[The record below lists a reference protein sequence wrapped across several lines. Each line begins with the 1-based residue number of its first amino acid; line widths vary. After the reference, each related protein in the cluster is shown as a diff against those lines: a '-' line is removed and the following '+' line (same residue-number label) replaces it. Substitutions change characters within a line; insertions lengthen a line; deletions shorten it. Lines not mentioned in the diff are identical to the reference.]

1 MRSGLFIS
9 LFVSVLTICGIN
21 ATAQEPPVLPEE
33 IADTDKLESSAAL
46 PEYVIEVRRP
56 EGCLVSPISSKG
68 KSGFVLYTLPRPD
81 KFPTSSLGRPIAS
94 KVFVSANQIGDQ
106 WNLKVSIGTGEFYD
120 SGDMKVG
127 DFNLSL
133 NHRAD
138 VPDVSRFGLNSIR
151 VGVARANRDS

>member
-81 KFPTSSLGRPIAS
+81 KYTSRGGEDNPTKRGQTAIRKSHSVCFARIVAS
-94 KVFVSANQIGDQ
+94 HCSAR
-106 WNLKVSIGTGEFYD
+106 SIQ
-120 SGDMKVG
+120 
-127 DFNLSL
+127 
-133 NHRAD
+133 
-138 VPDVSRFGLNSIR
+138 
-151 VGVARANRDS
+151 ARA